1 MNLKELVGA
10 VQEAELVEYCRE
22 MVRIKSVNPP
32 GDEMAMAEYVA
43 NVLKSIGL
51 EVKLLKHSSSRASV
65 LAILRGSGQAPALL
79 YSAHLDTVPLGA
91 EQWIHEPFAAETL
104 DGKIWGRGSADMKG
118 GLAALLVMAKIMA
131 NSGLSIKGDLIFA
144 ITAGEEV
151 DSLGAKNVASY
162 PDLGPVQAI
171 IVPEPSYNDIYIAE
185 KGALWLEI
193 STYGKT
199 AHGSMPA
206 LGKNAV
212 MMMVELI
219 KGLEN
224 FFIPFESHAMLGG
237 FSMSINTISGG
248 IKTNVVPDRCV
259 VSIDMRTVPGQDHH
273 DIMARF
279 QGLIKD
285 LGKHDPDF
293 KASIE
298 ITNDRPPI
306 ETSPKEPVVK
316 MMVDIVADITGEIP
330 IPKGVN
336 YYTDAAT
343 LAPAFKAPMIICGP
357 GHPGLAH
364 QPNEYVEI
372 EKLVQ
377 AAKIYTA
384 ATHQFL
390 L

>member
-1 MNLKELVGA
+1 MNLKELVSA

-144 ITAGEEV
+144 ITAGEEI
-151 DSLGAKNVASY
+151 DSLGAKSVASY
-162 PDLGPVQAI
+162 PGLGPVQAI

-219 KGLEN
+219 KGLEKIS
-224 FFIPFESHAMLGG
+224 IPFESHAMLGG

-293 KASIE
+293 KAAIE
-298 ITNDRPPI
+298 ISNDRPPI
-306 ETSPKEPVVK
+306 ETSPEEPVVK
-316 MMVDIVADITGEIP
+316 MMVDIVADITGELP

-343 LAPAFKAPMIICGP
+343 LTPAFKAPMIICGP

>member
-144 ITAGEEV
+144 ITAGEEI
-151 DSLGAKNVASY
+151 DSLGAKSVASY
-162 PDLGPVQAI
+162 PGLGPVQAI

-219 KGLEN
+219 KGLEKIS
-224 FFIPFESHAMLGG
+224 IPFESHAMLGG

-293 KASIE
+293 KAAIE
-298 ITNDRPPI
+298 ISNDRPPI
-306 ETSPKEPVVK
+306 ETSPEEPVVK
-316 MMVDIVADITGEIP
+316 MMVDIVADITGELP

-343 LAPAFKAPMIICGP
+343 LTPAFKAPMIICGP

>member
-1 MNLKELVGA
+1 MNLKELVSA

-65 LAILRGSGQAPALL
+65 LAILRGSGQVPALL

-144 ITAGEEV
+144 ITAGEEI
-151 DSLGAKNVASY
+151 DSLGAKSVASY
-162 PDLGPVQAI
+162 PGLGPVQAI

-219 KGLEN
+219 KGLEKIS
-224 FFIPFESHAMLGG
+224 IPFESHAMLGG

-293 KASIE
+293 KAAIDIS
-298 ITNDRPPI
+298 NDRPPI
-306 ETSPKEPVVK
+306 ETSPEEPVVK
-316 MMVDIVADITGEIP
+316 MMVDIVADITGELP

-343 LAPAFKAPMIICGP
+343 LTPAFKAPMIICGP

>member
-151 DSLGAKNVASY
+151 DSLGAKSVASY

>member
-1 MNLKELVGA
+1 MNLKELVSA

-65 LAILRGSGQAPALL
+65 LAILRGSGQVPALL

-144 ITAGEEV
+144 ITAGEEI
-151 DSLGAKNVASY
+151 DSLGAKSVASY
-162 PDLGPVQAI
+162 PGLGPVQAI

-219 KGLEN
+219 KGLEKIS
-224 FFIPFESHAMLGG
+224 IPFESHAMLGG

-293 KASIE
+293 KAAIE
-298 ITNDRPPI
+298 ISNDRPPI
-306 ETSPKEPVVK
+306 ETSPEEPVVK
-316 MMVDIVADITGEIP
+316 MMVDIVADITGELP

-343 LAPAFKAPMIICGP
+343 LTPAFKAPMIICGP

>member
-151 DSLGAKNVASY
+151 DSLGAKSVASY

-293 KASIE
+293 KAAIE
-298 ITNDRPPI
+298 ISNDRPPI
-306 ETSPKEPVVK
+306 ETSPEEPVVK
-316 MMVDIVADITGEIP
+316 MMVDIVADITGELP

-343 LAPAFKAPMIICGP
+343 LTPAFKAPMIICGP

>member
-151 DSLGAKNVASY
+151 DSLGAKSVASY

-219 KGLEN
+219 KGLEKIS
-224 FFIPFESHAMLGG
+224 IPFESHAMLGG

>member
-65 LAILRGSGQAPALL
+65 LAILRGSGQVPALL

-151 DSLGAKNVASY
+151 DSLGAKSVASY

-298 ITNDRPPI
+298 ISNDRPPI
-306 ETSPKEPVVK
+306 ETSPEEPVVK

-343 LAPAFKAPMIICGP
+343 LTPAFKAPMIICGP

>member
-1 MNLKELVGA
+1 
-10 VQEAELVEYCRE
+10 
-22 MVRIKSVNPP
+22 
-32 GDEMAMAEYVA
+32 MAMAEYVA
-43 NVLKSIGL
+43 NVLKPIGL

-65 LAILRGSGQAPALL
+65 LAILRGSGQVPALL

-151 DSLGAKNVASY
+151 DSLGAKSVASY

-316 MMVDIVADITGEIP
+316 MMVNIVADITGEIP

>member
-1 MNLKELVGA
+1 LVGA

-151 DSLGAKNVASY
+151 DSLGAKSVASY

-316 MMVDIVADITGEIP
+316 MMVNIVADITGEIP

>member
-1 MNLKELVGA
+1 MNLKELVGT

-22 MVRIKSVNPP
+22 MVRIKSINPP

-151 DSLGAKNVASY
+151 DSLGAKSVASY

>member
-1 MNLKELVGA
+1 MNLKELVSA

-151 DSLGAKNVASY
+151 DSLGAKSVASY
-162 PDLGPVQAI
+162 PGLGPVQAI

-219 KGLEN
+219 KGLEKIS
-224 FFIPFESHAMLGG
+224 IPFESHAMLGG

>member
-65 LAILRGSGQAPALL
+65 LAILRGSGQVPALL

-151 DSLGAKNVASY
+151 DSLGAKSVASY

-316 MMVDIVADITGEIP
+316 MMVDIVADITGELP

-364 QPNEYVEI
+364 QPNEHVEI

>member
-151 DSLGAKNVASY
+151 DSLGAKSVASY

-316 MMVDIVADITGEIP
+316 MMVNIVADITGEIP

>member
-151 DSLGAKNVASY
+151 DSLGAKSVASY

-343 LAPAFKAPMIICGP
+343 LTPAFKAPMIICGP

>member
-151 DSLGAKNVASY
+151 DSLGAKSVASY

-273 DIMARF
+273 DIIARF

>member
-1 MNLKELVGA
+1 MNLKELVSA

-65 LAILRGSGQAPALL
+65 LAILRGSGQVPALL

-144 ITAGEEV
+144 ITAGEEI
-151 DSLGAKNVASY
+151 DSLGAKSVASY
-162 PDLGPVQAI
+162 PGLGPVQAI

-212 MMMVELI
+212 MMMVKLI
-219 KGLEN
+219 KGLEKIS
-224 FFIPFESHAMLGG
+224 IPFESHAMLGG

-293 KASIE
+293 KAAIE
-298 ITNDRPPI
+298 ISNDRPPI
-306 ETSPKEPVVK
+306 ETSPEEPVVK
-316 MMVDIVADITGEIP
+316 MMVDIVADITGELP

-343 LAPAFKAPMIICGP
+343 LTPAFKAPMIICGP

>member
-1 MNLKELVGA
+1 MNLKELVSA

-43 NVLKSIGL
+43 NVLKPIGL

-65 LAILRGSGQAPALL
+65 LAILRGSGQVPALL

-144 ITAGEEV
+144 ITAGEEI
-151 DSLGAKNVASY
+151 DSLGAKSVASY
-162 PDLGPVQAI
+162 PGLGPVQAI

-219 KGLEN
+219 KGLEKIS
-224 FFIPFESHAMLGG
+224 IPFESHAMLGG

-293 KASIE
+293 KAAIE
-298 ITNDRPPI
+298 ISNDRPPI
-306 ETSPKEPVVK
+306 ETSPEEPVVK
-316 MMVDIVADITGEIP
+316 MMVDIVADITGELP

-343 LAPAFKAPMIICGP
+343 LTPAFKAPMIICGP

>member
-65 LAILRGSGQAPALL
+65 LAILRGSGQVPALL

-151 DSLGAKNVASY
+151 DSLGAKSVASY

-316 MMVDIVADITGEIP
+316 MMVDIVADITGELP

>member
-151 DSLGAKNVASY
+151 DSLGAKSVASY
-162 PDLGPVQAI
+162 PGLGPVQAI

-219 KGLEN
+219 KGLEKIS
-224 FFIPFESHAMLGG
+224 IPFESHAMLGG

-293 KASIE
+293 KAAIE
-298 ITNDRPPI
+298 ISNDRPPI
-306 ETSPKEPVVK
+306 ETSPEEPVVK
-316 MMVDIVADITGEIP
+316 MMVDIVADITGELP

-343 LAPAFKAPMIICGP
+343 LTPAFKAPMIICGP

>member
-65 LAILRGSGQAPALL
+65 LAILRGSGQVPALL

-151 DSLGAKNVASY
+151 DSLGAKSVASY

-306 ETSPKEPVVK
+306 ETSPTEPVVK

>member
-1 MNLKELVGA
+1 MNPKELINA
-10 VQEAELVEYCRE
+10 VQETELVEYCRE
-22 MVRIKSVNPP
+22 MLRIKSVNPP

-43 NVLKSIGL
+43 NMLKSTGL
-51 EVKLLKHSSSRASV
+51 EVELLKHSASRASV
-65 LAILRGSGQAPALL
+65 LAILRGSGEVPALL

-91 EQWIHEPFAAETL
+91 EEWIHEPFAAETL

-118 GLAALLVMAKIMA
+118 GLAALLMMAKIMA

-144 ITAGEEV
+144 ITAGEEI
-151 DSLGAKNVASY
+151 DSLGAKSIASY
-162 PDLGPVQAI
+162 PGLGPVQAI

-212 MMMVELI
+212 LMMVELI
-219 KGLEN
+219 KGLEK
-224 FFIPFESHAMLGG
+224 ISISFESHALLGG

-259 VSIDMRTVPGQDHH
+259 VSIDMRTVPGQDHD
-273 DIMARF
+273 DIIARF

-285 LGKHDPDF
+285 LGSRDPDF
-293 KASIE
+293 KASVE

-306 ETSPKEPVVK
+306 ETSAKEPAVK
-316 MMVDIVADITGEIP
+316 MMVDIVADITGELP
-330 IPKGVN
+330 VPKGVN

-343 LAPAFKAPMIICGP
+343 LAPVFKAPMIICGP

-364 QPNEYVEI
+364 QPNENVEI

-377 AAKIYTA
+377 AAKIYTS
-384 ATHQFL
+384 ATLQFL

>member
-1 MNLKELVGA
+1 MNLKELVSA
-10 VQEAELVEYCRE
+10 VQEAELVEYCRK

-65 LAILRGSGQAPALL
+65 LAILRGSGQVPALL

-144 ITAGEEV
+144 ITAGEEI
-151 DSLGAKNVASY
+151 DSLGAKSVASY
-162 PDLGPVQAI
+162 PGLGPVQAI

-219 KGLEN
+219 KGLEKIS
-224 FFIPFESHAMLGG
+224 IPFESHAMLGG

-293 KASIE
+293 KAAIE
-298 ITNDRPPI
+298 ISNDRPPI
-306 ETSPKEPVVK
+306 ETSPEEPVVK
-316 MMVDIVADITGEIP
+316 MMVDIVADITGELP

-343 LAPAFKAPMIICGP
+343 LTPAFKAPMIICGP

>member
-118 GLAALLVMAKIMA
+118 GLAALLVMAKIVA

-151 DSLGAKNVASY
+151 DSLGAKSVASY

-212 MMMVELI
+212 MMMVGLI

-279 QGLIKD
+279 QDLIKD

>member
-65 LAILRGSGQAPALL
+65 LAILRGSGQVPALL

-144 ITAGEEV
+144 ITAGEEI
-151 DSLGAKNVASY
+151 DSLGAKSVASY
-162 PDLGPVQAI
+162 PGLGPVQAI

-212 MMMVELI
+212 MMMVKLI
-219 KGLEN
+219 KGLEKIS
-224 FFIPFESHAMLGG
+224 IPFESHAMLGG

-293 KASIE
+293 KAAIE
-298 ITNDRPPI
+298 ISNDRPPI
-306 ETSPKEPVVK
+306 ETSPEEPVVK
-316 MMVDIVADITGEIP
+316 MMVDIVADITGELP

-343 LAPAFKAPMIICGP
+343 LTPAFKAPMIICGP

>member
-65 LAILRGSGQAPALL
+65 LAILRGSGQVPALL

-151 DSLGAKNVASY
+151 DSLGAKSVASY

-384 ATHQFL
+384 ATYQFL

>member
-1 MNLKELVGA
+1 MNLKELVSA

-65 LAILRGSGQAPALL
+65 LAILRGSGQVPALL

-144 ITAGEEV
+144 ITAGEEI
-151 DSLGAKNVASY
+151 DSLGAKSVASY

-219 KGLEN
+219 KGLEI

-293 KASIE
+293 KAAIE
-298 ITNDRPPI
+298 ISNDRPPI
-306 ETSPKEPVVK
+306 ETSPEEPVVK
-316 MMVDIVADITGEIP
+316 MMVDIVADITGELP

-343 LAPAFKAPMIICGP
+343 LTPAFKAPMIICGP